1 MENILIFLYAVIII
15 GSINLL
21 WCLYKIFSEKAK
33 KSEPKQLT
41 KQQTEQLQKANAI
54 TGQLIA
60 LSGIIGVVIGTILE
74 AFLSHSV
81 NIPFDIIFCI
91 TDRESLKKQSV
102 WEKGKIAWGWC
113 LLSPVYLY
121 KRTKLLK
128 ESLLK
133 FWLLVIQIGLLVSF
147 VINATL
153 SLYTANVKQCIDRL
167 AQDGVN
173 VYVAKEVCECS
184 MEYNEK
190 FCLKRYEII
199 E

>member
-15 GSINLL
+15 GSIILL

-54 TGQLIA
+54 TGWLIA

-121 KRTKLLK
+121 KRTKLLN
-128 ESLLK
+128 ESMLK
-133 FWLLVIQIGLLVSF
+133 FWILMAQFFISIVLIAAYILV
-147 VINATL
+147 
-153 SLYTANVKQCIDRL
+153 
-167 AQDGVN
+167 AQTG
-173 VYVAKEVCECS
+173 Y
-184 MEYNEK
+184 
-190 FCLKRYEII
+190 
-199 E
+199 